1 MLGAGA
7 VQVGQHGVA
16 KRSWHRGPNQFS
28 AEWRAELGG
37 PVEINRS
44 VQQLAKFLAVLTLNL
59 DNVAEVFARDAG
71 VSAEGPIAPGSHVGL
86 EYEFRPRLP
95 QKCAHLLDYQRR
107 IRCRPTAAS

>member
-59 DNVAEVFARDAG
+59 DNVAEV
-71 VSAEGPIAPGSHVGL
+71 SHETPGSAL
-86 EYEFRPRLP
+86 KDPSPLAPTSAWNTSFRPRLP